1 MKRILLLFYLL
12 TGISTVSTAQ
22 WNGSTTEA
30 GTVYRSGNVSIGTE
44 TIIPDY
50 ATLYLANGGGLSPN
64 LMFRNNDAAV
74 DNRVWSVMAQGGS
87 FRILTQADNGS
98 SVQDAFRIARTG
110 VNINHIIF
118 PNGNVGIGTNSPT
131 SKLDI
136 SGNMAVRQNA
146 TTAESIPSYGNTAL
160 FAWGS
165 ASHSSGTASGVRGA
179 YLLSLNE
186 STGTLTTATGSYSLA
201 GNIGNGTGTVTT
213 AYGVRAGVQSGNG
226 TVGTGY
232 GLYIENIRATTDYG
246 LYQVDAT
253 DDNYFAGNVG
263 IGTVTPYSHSR
274 LHIKAPAANPWG
286 IMAESSSN
294 DRVIAMSHTG
304 THGVVAVSYLG
315 GSGYTPLQFWTENQ
329 PRMTI
334 NTDGNV
340 GIGTSSPNQKLTV
353 KGTIYGEE
361 IKVDLSVPGP
371 DYVFEDD
378 YKLPSLAE
386 TEDYIKE
393 NKHLPEVPSAKEM
406 EENGI
411 KLGEMNMLLLKKVE
425 ELTLYV
431 IEQNKRLDAQQKEIE
446 ALKKRK

>member
-1 MKRILLLFYLL
+1 MKTIIIILFLCSVFRAN
-12 TGISTVSTAQ
+12 AQ
-22 WNGSTTEA
+22 WNGGTSTTN
-30 GTVYRSGNVSIGTE
+30 TTYRSGNVIIGNAPAD
-44 TIIPDY
+44 PDASLQSAY
-50 ATLYLANGGGLSPN
+50 GSGKVLQINGPGAWLSMN
-64 LMFRNNDAAV
+64 
-74 DNRVWSVMAQGGS
+74 G
-87 FRILTQADNGS
+87 ADNGAS
-98 SVQDAFRIARTG
+98 FNLFHGNSGTSLYSWG
-110 VNINHIIF
+110 GPINF
-118 PNGNVGIGTNSPT
+118 STSTSGIGTNRMTIAADGKVGIGITAPT
-131 SKLDI
+131 RTLDI
-136 SGNMAVRQNA
+136 SGNMAIHQVA
-146 TTAESIPSYGNTAL
+146 STAESIPSWGNWAL
-160 FAWGS
+160 FSWGAATH
-165 ASHSSGTASGVRGA
+165 ASGIASGVTGA
-179 YLLSLNE
+179 YIISLNE
-186 STGTLTTATGSYSLA
+186 GTGTLTNSTGTYSLA
-201 GNIGNGTGTVTT
+201 GNLSNGTGTVTT

-431 IEQNKRLDAQQKEIE
+431 IELERKVKQLE
-446 ALKKRK
+446 ARQ